1 MKSGFVSIIG
11 RPNVGKSTFLNSALG
26 EKIAITTDKPQTT
39 RNTIKGIYTDDEAQ
53 IIFID
58 TPGIHK
64 AKTKLGEFMTGAAL
78 KTLEEVDLI
87 LFLVDDSKKIGP
99 GDQFVLDALKEI
111 NTQKILIINKID
123 LHEPN
128 EFEEIYHQYE
138 SLKMFDEII
147 GVSAIEGKNVNA
159 AIGKIKEKLD
169 EGPMYFPPEAIT
181 DHPERFIVSEIIR
194 EKLLMYL
201 EDEIPHGV
209 AVEIESYEEKGT
221 ITNIG
226 AIIYCEKK
234 SHKGII
240 IGKGGRKLKGVGQAS
255 RKDIETL
262 IGTKVYLE
270 LWVKIKENWRDM
282 DKMLSNFGYKE

>member
-11 RPNVGKSTFLNSALG
+11 RPNVGKSTFLNSVLG

-39 RNTIKGIYTDDEAQ
+39 RNTIRGIYTDDEAQ
-53 IIFID
+53 VVFID

-64 AKTKLGEFMTGAAL
+64 AKTKLGEFMTGSAL
-78 KTLEEVDLI
+78 KTLQEVDLV
-87 LFLVDDSKKIGP
+87 LFLVDDTKKIGP
-99 GDQFVLDALKEI
+99 GDQFVIDALKEI
-111 NTQKILIINKID
+111 STPKILIINKID
-123 LHEPN
+123 MHEPD
-128 EFEEIYHQYE
+128 EFENTYNKYQE
-138 SLKMFDEII
+138 LNMFDDII
-147 GVSAIEGKNVNA
+147 GISAIQGKNVD
-159 AIGKIKEKLD
+159 IVLSKIKDKL
-169 EGPMYFPPEAIT
+169 ENGPMYFPKDAIT
-181 DHPERFIVSEIIR
+181 DHPERFVVSEIIR

-201 EDEIPHGV
+201 EDEVPHGV
-209 AVEIESYEEKGT
+209 AVEIESYEEKEN

-240 IGKGGRKLKGVGQAS
+240 IGKGGRKLKGVGQAA
-255 RKDIETL
+255 RKEIEVL

-282 DKMLSNFGYKE
+282 DNMLSNLGYKE